1 MKGFCAAAR
10 EKVEAAESKVQYY
23 QLICTSRPSQQNNLI
38 KPISM
43 SGTLFF
49 TFKVDETAKMNRQL
63 LVALKRSK
71 EKEKR
76 VEKEKSRIE
85 EEVLQLASQLQNSQE
100 TLCYLQREMQEK
112 TEALEKEEIEEEKKE
127 DELAKLP
134 EDVSPIKATGLFL
147 SVVGFAGLGLW
158 FWKRS

>member
-1 MKGFCAAAR
+1 
-10 EKVEAAESKVQYY
+10 
-23 QLICTSRPSQQNNLI
+23 
-38 KPISM
+38 
-43 SGTLFF
+43 
-49 TFKVDETAKMNRQL
+49 MNRQL

-100 TLCYLQREMQEK
+100 TLGYLQREMQEK
-112 TEALEKEEIEEEKKE
+112 TEALEKEEIDEEKRE

-147 SVVGFAGLGLW
+147 SVLGFAGLGLW